1 MSRRFGWIVVI
12 AVIAVSCTDSAEES
26 TTASSLAI
34 PPVTTSTTV
43 DDGPLPGRI
52 VVINLAGNVVVT
64 DPDGA
69 NSIQITDG
77 AAVSTVYFQPIWS
90 SVPNTLAWGQATE
103 DGFGIG
109 IAKIGSQ
116 EPTVV
121 ETAGLP
127 FYLYF
132 SPHGDRLGV
141 LNNGP
146 GGLEFSVVDMTTE
159 TLSVLDGGSPFYFS
173 WSPTGDRLAVHVGV
187 DRFETL
193 DPLNGDRRV
202 IGSTDGGYLAPKW
215 GPNGIFHVNEGN
227 LVAQA
232 IGGVS
237 TVLAG
242 VGEFTLFVANPQG
255 SHVALQTAGGP
266 PAISVGLAENAD
278 VPNDS
283 LVVVNVE
290 TGAFDVVSN
299 DPTFGFFWSPDGRS
313 LLAFRPTAN
322 GVRAIVWDLDGST
335 KEFAEFRMSPFL
347 IRDLF
352 PFFPQYAQSL
362 SFWSPDSR
370 AFAYASEDGVFV
382 QRLDE
387 SEAVKL
393 ADGFWVAWSK

>member
-1 MSRRFGWIVVI
+1 MSLTWP
-12 AVIAVSCTDSAEES
+12 E
-26 TTASSLAI
+26 
-34 PPVTTSTTV
+34 TSWS
-43 DDGPLPGRI
+43 R
-52 VVINLAGNVVVT
+52 
-64 DPDGA
+64 DPDGT

-77 AAVSTVYFQPIWS
+77 AGVSTVYFQPIWS

-132 SPHGDRLGV
+132 SPNGDRLGV
-141 LNNGP
+141 LSNGP

-159 TLSVLDGGSPFYFS
+159 TLLVLDGGSPFYFS
-173 WSPTGDRLAVHVGV
+173 RSPTGDRLAVHVGV

-193 DPLNGDRRV
+193 DPSNGDVRV
-202 IGSTDGGYLAPKW
+202 VGPTDGGYLAPQW
-215 GPNGIFHVNEGN
+215 GPDGISHVVDGS
-227 LVAQA
+227 LVTQV

-255 SHVALQTAGGP
+255 SHVALQTAGGL
-266 PAISVGLAENAD
+266 PAISVGLVEIAD
-278 VPNDS
+278 VPND
-283 LVVVNVE
+283 
-290 TGAFDVVSN
+290 
-299 DPTFGFFWSPDGRS
+299 PTLGFFWSPDGRS

-322 GVRAIVWDLDGST
+322 GVRAIVWNLDGST

>member
-1 MSRRFGWIVVI
+1 MKQRFRWILVLAIV
-12 AVIAVSCTDSAEES
+12 AVSCTDSAEKS
-26 TTASSLAI
+26 TTTSSLAI

-52 VVINLAGNVVVT
+52 VVIDLAGNVVVT

-69 NSIQITDG
+69 NSIQITDDAG
-77 AAVSTVYFQPIWS
+77 VSTVYFQPIWS
-90 SVPNTLAWGQATE
+90 SVPNTLAWGQASE
-103 DGFGIG
+103 NGFGIG
-109 IAKIGSQ
+109 IANTGSQ
-116 EPTVV
+116 EPSVV

-132 SPHGDRLGV
+132 SPNGDRLGV

-146 GGLEFSVVDMTTE
+146 SGLEFSVVNMTTE

-173 WSPTGDRLAVHVGV
+173 WNPIGDRLAVHVGV

-193 DPLNGDRRV
+193 DPSNGDRRV
-202 IGSTDGGYLAPKW
+202 IGPTDGGYLAPQW
-215 GPNGIFHVNEGN
+215 GLNGIFHVNEGN
-227 LVAQA
+227 LVTQA
-232 IGGVS
+232 IGGVP
-237 TVLAG
+237 TLVAD
-242 VGEFTLFVANPQG
+242 VGEFTPFVANPQG
-255 SHVALQTAGGP
+255 THFALQTAGGP
-266 PAISVGLAENAD
+266 PAISVGLVEVAD

-290 TGAFDVVSN
+290 TGDFDVVSS
-299 DPTFGFFWSPDGRS
+299 DPILGFFWSPDGRS
-313 LLAFRPTAN
+313 LLAFRPAGN
-322 GVRAIVWDLDGST
+322 GVRAIVWNLDGST
-335 KEFAEFRMSPFL
+335 KEFSEFRISPFL

-370 AFAYASEDGVFV
+370 AFAYASDVGVFV